1 MSYKVLTDQVST
13 IFNTIQTNY
22 FVQLEQTLD
31 KSLFLDADPLYLG
44 RETLNDG
51 AIAFMNKYD
60 FELFDTTN
68 NEISKNNMIKLKE
81 DIQYVDRYNFIGYDK
96 YKEDDISKEFEDAKK
111 GRAKHV
117 YQENIDVET
126 LMYKKI
132 NGYPSEKASKHLSK
146 DYNKQEF
153 NNDKKFIYDNQ
164 NKINIEDLPSAND
177 FLLNKDTLSNL
188 RFGYNIKIDDKLS
201 FKEYS
206 INELDNYK
214 KGFLDLRLFET
225 IEELEDYKLKHNS
238 IFKKG

>member
-117 YQENIDVET
+117 YQENKDVET

-146 DYNKQEF
+146 DYNKQNF

-164 NKINIEDLPSAND
+164 NQIKDLPEQNV
-177 FLLNKDTLSNL
+177 FLSKKKILSNL
-188 RFGYNIKIDDKLS
+188 TLGDNIKIDNKLS

-206 INELDNYK
+206 INDLDNYK

>member
-1 MSYKVLTDQVST
+1 M
-13 IFNTIQTNY
+13 
-22 FVQLEQTLD
+22 
-31 KSLFLDADPLYLG
+31 FLDADPLYLG

-60 FELFDTTN
+60 FELFDTKEN
-68 NEISKNNMIKLKE
+68 KDDMIKLKD

-117 YQENIDVET
+117 YQENKDVET

-146 DYNKQEF
+146 NYNKQKF

-164 NKINIEDLPSAND
+164 NQIKDLPEQNV
-177 FLLNKDTLSNL
+177 FLYKKKTLSNL
-188 RFGYNIKIDDKLS
+188 RLRKTSTLEDGLS
-201 FKEYS
+201 FKRRR
-206 INELDNYK
+206 LDNLDDYK